1 MGDDTLIDKLRID
14 EGSDRRDASA
24 RRWPLYAL
32 LVVMLTAAGGAL
44 LWWLLSGRAP
54 AVETVTPRVVEREA
68 AAGQASVLDASGYV
82 VARRQAAVS
91 AEVTGKLEEVLVDEG
106 MRVEEGQI
114 LARLNDA
121 TERARL
127 ELSQARLAA
136 AEAAV
141 AELRVQIADAERTL
155 RRQRELRDR
164 DLVSQAELDAAETAV
179 RSLEARLE
187 TRRSDVEVARRDVRL
202 QQQLVDE
209 LTVRAPFSGVVIA
222 QTAEI
227 GEMISP
233 ISAGGGFTRTGVCT
247 IVDMDS
253 LEIEVDVNESYI
265 DRVETG
271 QAVVARLDAYPDWSI
286 PAEVKRIVPAADR
299 EKATVRV
306 RVELLETDAR
316 ILPDMGVSVRFLDSE
331 PAAGDSERVR
341 VRTLPESALFR
352 AGGND
357 YVLIVADGRVERRAV
372 RVGSRGSGRAVITA
386 GLADNESVVVDPA
399 TTGLEDGDAVRVA
412 GDA

>member
-341 VRTLPESALFR
+341 VRTLPESALFQ

-372 RVGSRGSGRAVITA
+372 RVGSRESGRAVITA

>member
-247 IVDMDS
+247 LVDMDS

-341 VRTLPESALFR
+341 VRTLPESALFQ

-386 GLADNESVVVDPA
+386 GLADNESVVADPA
-399 TTGLEDGDAVRVA
+399 ATGLEDGDAVRVV

>member
-187 TRRSDVEVARRDVRL
+187 TRRRDVEVARRDVRL

-247 IVDMDS
+247 LVDMDS

-341 VRTLPESALFR
+341 VRTLPESALFQ

-386 GLADNESVVVDPA
+386 GLAENESVVADPA
-399 TTGLEDGDAVRVA
+399 ATGLEDGDAVRVV

>member
-247 IVDMDS
+247 LVDMDS

-271 QAVVARLDAYPDWSI
+271 QAVVARLDAYPDWNI

-341 VRTLPESALFR
+341 VRTLPESALFQ

-372 RVGSRGSGRAVITA
+372 RVGSRESGRAVITA
-386 GLADNESVVVDPA
+386 GLADNESVVADPA
-399 TTGLEDGDAVRVA
+399 ATGLEDGDAVRVV